1 MPSRADDERFLR
13 RALRLTNRRPTHPS
27 PGVGAVVVR
36 DGVIVAE
43 GWTYQTPKIH
53 AEAMALSL
61 AGEKARGATL
71 YTTLEPCSHWERPDG
86 TQRYPCTQHCLDAGI
101 SRVVCPITDP
111 NPLVAGE
118 GFSILRA
125 AGLTVEVGVLAEQA
139 NEAHRA
145 FLKHQ
150 LTGLPWVLHK
160 AAMTLDGKIAARR
173 DTPLAIT
180 GAVAR
185 RAVHRLRAQSDAVL
199 VGVGTVLADDPQLD
213 VRLVRG
219 PNPVPV
225 VFDTHLR
232 TPPTARVVRPGTLI
246 LTANRAGGGPLRER
260 GVELVE
266 VPQGT
271 EGHLDVLQGL
281 RTLAERGLLALLL
294 ESGGELASALYR
306 SNAVDRALFFIAPRL
321 LGGENAP
328 TPIEGLSLP
337 GSTHLTNWQV
347 RRYGTDIGIQGD
359 VHVYGNR

>member
-1 MPSRADDERFLR
+1 M
-13 RALRLTNRRPTHPS
+13 
-27 PGVGAVVVR
+27 VVR

-86 TQRYPCTQHCLDAGI
+86 TRRFPCTQHCLEAGI
-101 SRVVCPITDP
+101 LRVVCPITDP

-118 GFSILRA
+118 GFALLRA
-125 AGLTVEVGVLAEQA
+125 AGLTVDVGLLAEKA

-150 LTGLPWVLHK
+150 RTGLPWVLHK
-160 AAMTLDGKIAARR
+160 AAMTLDGKIAARS
-173 DTPLAIT
+173 DTTLTIT
-180 GAVAR
+180 GEVAR

-219 PNPVPV
+219 RNPVPV

-232 TPPTARVVRPGTLI
+232 TPPTARVARPGTLL
-246 LTANRAGGGPLRER
+246 LTSTVAGGDALRER
-260 GVELVE
+260 GVELVAI
-266 VPQGT
+266 PQGT
-271 EGHLDVLQGL
+271 DGRLDVLVGL
-281 RTLAERGLLALLL
+281 RNLAERGLLTLLL
-294 ESGGELASALYR
+294 ESGGALASALYR
-306 SNAVDRALFFIAPRL
+306 EKAVDRALFFIAPL
-321 LGGENAP
+321 LIGGENAP
-328 TPIEGLSLP
+328 TPIEGVGLP
-337 GSTHLTNWQV
+337 APVPLTNWQV